1 MEDYIKK
8 AADAFLVERPY
19 GMRVD
24 YRKGGYVLF
33 NRNLNVLGNK
43 ERARLEELPLEDL
56 EHAGFTDVFFYSDC
70 TNPYAGYVLDL
81 KKLKVYNQYMF
92 PLAMVLNMKL

>member
-1 MEDYIKK
+1 MLSLWSVRMVCVWITVKEIIK
-8 AADAFLVERPY
+8 
-19 GMRVD
+19 
-24 YRKGGYVLF
+24 
-33 NRNLNVLGNK
+33 
-43 ERARLEELPLEDL
+43 

>member
-1 MEDYIKK
+1 MLFRSLPKPIVENYPVIQEKLGTPDY
-8 AADAFLVERPY
+8 DECF
-19 GMRVD
+19 
-24 YRKGGYVLF
+24 GYSL
-33 NRNLNVLGNK
+33 L
-43 ERARLEELPLEDL
+43 LPLEDFDVDEIPL
-56 EHAGFTDVFFYSDC
+56 EGEIIKEHAGFTDVFFYSDC

>member
-24 YRKGGYVLF
+24 YDVD
-33 NRNLNVLGNK
+33 
-43 ERARLEELPLEDL
+43 EIPLEGEIIK